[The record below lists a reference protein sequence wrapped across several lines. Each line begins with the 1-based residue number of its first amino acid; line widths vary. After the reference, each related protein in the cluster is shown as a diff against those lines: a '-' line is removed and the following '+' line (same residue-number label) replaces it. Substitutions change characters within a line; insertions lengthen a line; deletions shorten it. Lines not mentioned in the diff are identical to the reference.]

1 MFYYTIEVFTPAKEW
16 RSEQDFEYT
25 AAGLDELR
33 QEIDDNYRSGMHGMY
48 RVRIVYLAS
57 RTIYLAS
64 LADHDHIE
72 DLNPATFNP

>member
-1 MFYYTIEVFTPAKEW
+1 MFTYTIEVFTPNKEW
-16 RSEQDFEYT
+16 RIAKDFEYT

-33 QEIDDNYRSGMHGMY
+33 QEIDDNYRSGVHGMY
-48 RVRIVYLAS
+48 RVRIVYNAG

-72 DLNPATFNP
+72 DLNPATF